1 MKKFILSG
9 VLAIGTM
16 LAVQAQTVKFGVKG
30 GLNLAKLTDMG
41 ALPFGDAKTLASF
54 NVGGLINI
62 GLNNGWAIQPEV
74 QYSGQGTKYDMKII
88 GGVHNRGTIKTDYIN
103 IPVMLQYSIVP
114 SFYVEAGPQVGAL
127 LGAKWK
133 TGSTS
138 HDFKDNMQSADFGLG
153 FGFGYKTD
161 MGLGIGGRYN
171 FGLSNVFKSDVID
184 QTSKNSGAQID
195 LFYIF

>member
-1 MKKFILSG
+1 MKKLILSG
-9 VLAIGTM
+9 VLAIGAM
-16 LAVQAQTVKFGVKG
+16 LAVQAQNVKFGIKG

-62 GLNNGWAIQPEV
+62 GINKTWSIQPEV
-74 QYSGQGTKYDMKII
+74 QYSGQGTKYDLQII
-88 GGVHNRGTIKTDYIN
+88 GSVHNKGTIKTDYIN
-103 IPVMLQYSIVP
+103 IPVMVQYAIVP
-114 SFYVEAGPQVGAL
+114 SFFVEAGPQVGAL
-127 LGAKWK
+127 VGAKWK

-138 HDFKDNMQSADFGLG
+138 HDIKDSMQSADFGLG

-171 FGLSNVFKSDVID
+171 FGLTKVFDTNDIN
-184 QTSKNSGAQID
+184 QNSKNSGAQID